1 MSFDRVREDARMD
14 GVAHTVVSAVGHPR
28 RAEAGEVLLR
38 EGGPPD
44 SVLMLLEGRVKVTA
58 ATSRGPAAV
67 LGFRGPGDVIGEIGA
82 LTGNPRSATVTAVEP
97 VAYLAAAASDVR
109 RELLAHPQ
117 LALDLAVLIAGRLR
131 DTDRR
136 AAEHLTSDT
145 TARVAG
151 RLVELADQ
159 YGVDEAH
166 GRRLTLPLTQEEL
179 AGFAGSSLEAVAKAL
194 RTLRQAGWLETG
206 RRELTLRDVDALRRR
221 AAQ

>member
-1 MSFDRVREDARMD
+1 MSFDTVREDGGME
-14 GVAHTVVSAVGHPR
+14 GVVHTVISAVGHPR
-28 RAEAGEVLLR
+28 RAEAGDVLLR

-44 SVLMLLEGRVKVTA
+44 SVLLLLEGRVKVTA

-67 LGFRGPGDVIGEIGA
+67 LGFRGPGDVVGELGA
-82 LTGNPRSATVTAVEP
+82 LTGEPRSATVTAVEP
-97 VAYLAAAASDVR
+97 VAFLIAAASDMR

-117 LALDLAVLIAGRLR
+117 LAVDLAVLIATRLR

-159 YGVDEAH
+159 YGVDHEA
-166 GRRLTLPLTQEEL
+166 GRRLTLPLSQEEL

-206 RRELTLRDVDALRRR
+206 RREMTLRDVEALRRR